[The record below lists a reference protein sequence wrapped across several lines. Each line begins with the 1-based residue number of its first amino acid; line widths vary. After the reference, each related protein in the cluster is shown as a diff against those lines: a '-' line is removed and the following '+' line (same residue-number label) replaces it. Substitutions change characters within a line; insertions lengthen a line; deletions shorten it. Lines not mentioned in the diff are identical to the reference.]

1 MRIIRYFFLLLFFVL
16 SAESNA
22 TKAVDDSLAVD
33 SVLVDSMNI
42 ANHILINKYVDSLS
56 LYHNVAN
63 PLSAKS
69 NGLIKSNSVLSR
81 LFVPVT
87 FFHSSIGSKISIND
101 DDAVKSHMDNAVD
114 DVLLSLYLNRPDL
127 VRLTETQLE
136 KAGTIRKGEKPAEE
150 KKIVMADKVAPKPNA
165 PQSEAPTGIVITK
178 PNFWKFSA
186 NSKFQLLQYY
196 YSDNWHKGGESNYSM
211 FGELTLKANYN
222 NKQKVKFDNELV
234 MQLGFRNSREDTLH
248 KFKTSTDV
256 IRYTGKLGLQATK
269 KWYYSVELIAST
281 QFTKGLK
288 NNDSYVYSDFMSPFN
303 LNFGVGMDYSV
314 ATKNNKLTGSV
325 NISALAFNFKY
336 VDRKDLAGRHGIKGN
351 HRTAEDFG
359 SKVNAN
365 LTWKISDLVSWKTRL
380 YAYTSFKRAL
390 VEWENTF
397 KLQVSKYI
405 SANLVVYP
413 RFDDSV
419 VKDADLGYLQFNEY
433 SSIGFEYS
441 F

>member
-234 MQLGFRNSREDTLH
+234 MQ
-248 KFKTSTDV
+248 
-256 IRYTGKLGLQATK
+256 
-269 KWYYSVELIAST
+269 
-281 QFTKGLK
+281 
-288 NNDSYVYSDFMSPFN
+288 
-303 LNFGVGMDYSV
+303 
-314 ATKNNKLTGSV
+314 
-325 NISALAFNFKY
+325 
-336 VDRKDLAGRHGIKGN
+336 
-351 HRTAEDFG
+351 
-359 SKVNAN
+359 
-365 LTWKISDLVSWKTRL
+365 
-380 YAYTSFKRAL
+380 
-390 VEWENTF
+390 
-397 KLQVSKYI
+397 
-405 SANLVVYP
+405 
-413 RFDDSV
+413 
-419 VKDADLGYLQFNEY
+419 
-433 SSIGFEYS
+433 
-441 F
+441 